1 MCCRSRYIHKPQ
13 PLRGSME
20 ERTYTQQEVDE
31 LKQQFREN
39 RQQMLEVLIKSQT
52 EQLQRIRAEHQEER
66 KKAEKQAFREALMQ
80 EEGYVQYLLKQARA
94 YLQQRM
100 HELEEEENNAHFRAS
115 RYNGDC
121 YMGDGWYD
129 YQWAVAAALKQVKAN
144 EATVENTLF
153 NGEGL

>member
-1 MCCRSRYIHKPQ
+1 
-13 PLRGSME
+13 ME

-31 LKQQFREN
+31 LKQEFIVNRE
-39 RQQMLEVLIKSQT
+39 RTIEVLIQSQIN
-52 EQLQRIRAEHQEER
+52 QLQRIDAENQEKI
-66 KKAEKQAFREALMQ
+66 KKAEKQAFREGIMQ

-94 YLQQRM
+94 YLQ
-100 HELEEEENNAHFRAS
+100 HELLELEEQENCAYWRS
-115 RYNGDC
+115 NGDV

>member
-1 MCCRSRYIHKPQ
+1 
-13 PLRGSME
+13 ME

-31 LKQQFREN
+31 LLKIMGSTLN
-39 RQQMLEVLIKSQT
+39 D
-52 EQLQRIRAEHQEER
+52 IRAEHEEEI
-66 KKAEKQAFREALMQ
+66 KKAEKQAFREAIG
-80 EEGYVQYLLKQARA
+80 EEGGYVQYLLKQARA
-94 YLQQRM
+94 YLQQQM
-100 HELEEEENNAHFRAS
+100 YELEEQENIAHFGAS

>member
-1 MCCRSRYIHKPQ
+1 
-13 PLRGSME
+13 ME

-31 LKQQFREN
+31 LKQQFFRNREK
-39 RQQMLEVLIKSQT
+39 MFEVLVKSQH
-52 EQLQRIRAEHQEER
+52 EQLQRLRAEHQEEI
-66 KKAEKQAFREALMQ
+66 KKAEKEAFREALMQ
-80 EEGYVQYLLKQARA
+80 DEGYVQYLLQQARV
-94 YLQQRM
+94 YLQQQMFR
-100 HELEEEENNAHFRAS
+100 LEEEESIALR
-115 RYNGDC
+115 RGNGDC